1 MDWEVELVA
10 VIGAHAYRIDED
22 QAWAVVAGLT
32 VGQDLSERIM
42 RRSGPA
48 PQFGL
53 AKSFPGFGPTGPGP
67 CHPRRVP

>member
-1 MDWEVELVA
+1 M
-10 VIGAHAYRIDED
+10 IGAHAYQIDEQ

-42 RRSGPA
+42 QRSGPA

-53 AKSFPGFGPTGPGP
+53 AKSFPGSGPPVR
-67 CHPRRVP
+67 CW